1 MADKP
6 GLTPLG
12 KIVIFLII
20 VACLGAAAYR
30 FTGGTFKLPFGKGTE
45 SAGSSA
51 GSSMGLF
58 GGSIEAE
65 IGIAYG
71 TEKQRWLEWA
81 VAQFAKTSEGKSI
94 KINLIP
100 LGSIEGAHAILS
112 GDQRIN
118 AWSPASTTN
127 KDVFIEEWKAKY
139 GDNPIVKEEAIALS
153 PMVFVMWEERYQ
165 PFIQHYKTLSFATI
179 AEALQEKGGWDTIAK
194 KPEWGLFKYGHT
206 HPNQSN
212 SGLQALTLAAY
223 SYFHKTKDLGLPD
236 IVNVEFQKWLQTMER
251 GVSGMANSTGTMM
264 REMVLKGPSSYDVL
278 LAYEAVAIDY
288 LKNAEGRWGQIRV
301 AYPEYNSWNDN
312 PYYVLNAAWSKPEQR
327 KAAEAFL
334 TFLMSEPVQKEA
346 LVHGYRPGNPNIPVR
361 TADSPIVR
369 FASYGVQVDL
379 QKICE
384 PPKAE
389 VVNNLLASWERSQ
402 GAR

>member
-1 MADKP
+1 MPDKP

-12 KIVIFLII
+12 KIVVFLII
-20 VACLGAAAYR
+20 VGCIGAAAYR
-30 FTGGTFKLPFGKGTE
+30 FW
-45 SAGSSA
+45 
-51 GSSMGLF
+51 
-58 GGSIEAE
+58 GGSIKLPWFKGAAGSGSAADKVSSLFSGPVEAE
-65 IGIAYG
+65 IGVAYG
-71 TEKQRWLEWA
+71 TEKQRWIEWA
-81 VAQFAKTSEGKSI
+81 VTQFAKSPEGKRI
-94 KINLIP
+94 KVNLIP
-100 LGSIEGAHAILS
+100 MGSIEGAHAILA

-127 KDVFIEEWKAKY
+127 KDVFVEEWKAKY
-139 GDNPIVKEEAIALS
+139 GDNPIVKEENIALS
-153 PMVFVMWEERYQ
+153 PMVFVIWEERYQ
-165 PFIQHYKTLSFATI
+165 AFVQHYKTLSFATV
-179 AEALQEKGGWDTIAK
+179 AQALQEKGGWDTIAR

-223 SYFHKTKDLGLPD
+223 SYFHKTRDLTVGD
-236 IVNVEFQKWLQTMER
+236 IVNVEFQKWLQGMEHA
-251 GVSGMANSTGTMM
+251 VSGLSNSTGNMM
-264 REMVLKGPSSYDVL
+264 KEMVLKGPSSYDVL

-288 LKNAEGRWGQIRV
+288 LRNAEGRWGQIRLV
-301 AYPEYNSWNDN
+301 YPEYNSWNDN
-312 PYYVLNAAWSKPEQR
+312 PYYVLNAPWSKPEQR

-346 LVHGYRPGNPNIPVR
+346 LVHGYRPGNPSVPVK
-361 TADSPIVR
+361 TAESPLVQY
-369 FASYGVQVDL
+369 ASYGVQIDL
-379 QKICE
+379 QKICD